1 MRIGTAWLGV
11 VAAVTLMGGTGCS
24 VFGGDGPTEPTP
36 IVEIRDGTPV
46 LVGTPTAGDVNYVR
60 GLCRAINSYVTRLEN
75 ATDEDPALFSD
86 QARLLEVAAPIL
98 QDFREDLD
106 DADPPRDLEAFHK
119 ALVNRV
125 RQIAR
130 DAQDGR
136 LSAVEELSRFSEGV
150 PNPPEQI
157 QARMAGASEVLPE
170 CTAFG
175 VDNLFGITGPE

>member
-1 MRIGTAWLGV
+1 MRFGLGI
-11 VAAVTLMGGTGCS
+11 VAAAAVVVGAGCS
-24 VFGGDGPTEPTP
+24 VFGGGGTDEPTP

-60 GLCRAINSYVTRLEN
+60 GLCRAINSYVTGLEN
-75 ATDEDPALFSD
+75 ATDEDPTLFSD

-98 QDFREDLD
+98 RDFREDLD
-106 DADPPRDLEAFHK
+106 DADPPGDLKRFHD

-130 DAQDGR
+130 DAEDGR

-175 VDNLFGITGPE
+175 VDNLFGITGTE